1 MEQSIFDG
9 SNGLA
14 IYQVIS
20 FMIFFLIFIGVI
32 IWIIKM
38 DKGLIER
45 MKSIP
50 LDNDTD
56 DETLIRGS
64 KQFGGEKN
72 EIK

>member
-50 LDNDTD
+50 LDSDTD
-56 DETLIRGS
+56 DEALIGGS